1 MWRSLR
7 NWRILTTAVVVLTI
21 FGVALWPAAIEVDV
35 TQAQRGP
42 LQVTIDEEGQT
53 RVRERFQVS
62 APVAGRLQRIELE
75 PGDPVMRGHTV
86 LARINPAQPT
96 LLDARMQAELTAA
109 VESARAAE
117 GQARAERARA
127 AAALARAQSSL
138 RRQQELADSGT
149 ISRDDLEVA
158 QTALMTAEEAVK
170 AAGFNVSRTEY
181 DLQVARARLQQP
193 SAAGR
198 PVEIVSPIDGVVL
211 KRMRESE
218 AVVPAGEPLIE
229 VDFRL
234 PPERGSGF
242 ALIEPVGRRQLFGE
256 ESRDR
261 RVVFTMQPLP
271 RSFDHAAR
279 GPGHRG
285 GDAEPRRLESGG

>member
-1 MWRSLR
+1 MWRWLT
-7 NWRILTTAVVVLTI
+7 NWRILATAVVVLTI

-75 PGDPVMRGHTV
+75 PGDPVMRGRTV
-86 LARINPAQPT
+86 LARMNPAQPT

-158 QTALMTAEEAVK
+158 QTALMTAEEALK
-170 AAGFNVSRTEY
+170 AADFNVSRAEY

-198 PVEIVSPIDGVVL
+198 PIEIVSP
-211 KRMRESE
+211 ST
-218 AVVPAGEPLIE
+218 
-229 VDFRL
+229 
-234 PPERGSGF
+234 
-242 ALIEPVGRRQLFGE
+242 ALC
-256 ESRDR
+256 
-261 RVVFTMQPLP
+261 
-271 RSFDHAAR
+271 
-279 GPGHRG
+279 
-285 GDAEPRRLESGG
+285 